1 MKLILMLKNVEKYD
15 RFTEYFIWNFRTL
28 KIIRHMS
35 HDETKKIVLLTFTT
49 GPPFFVEPLCKMLLR
64 ITRSY
69 DRRTNTKCVFDI
81 R

>member
-1 MKLILMLKNVEKYD
+1 MIDINV
-15 RFTEYFIWNFRTL
+15 RFTEYFSL

-35 HDETKKIVLLTFTT
+35 HGETKKMVLLTFTT

-64 ITRSY
+64 ITHGR
-69 DRRTNTKCVFDI
+69 DRRTNTKCVFDV